1 MKKNDF
7 NFLKKLCQE
16 NGTSGNEKNI
26 KNIIIKEISPYVENV
41 KVDNLG
47 NIIVFKEGEKKPNTK
62 LLIAAHMDEIGLIC
76 TFITEDG
83 YIGFDKIG
91 GIEDKILPG
100 LTVNIGKNNIPGVIG
115 IKPIH
120 LCDTLERKTPVSS
133 QELLIDIGATS
144 KKQALKYV
152 DIGDH
157 IYFKSEFN
165 VSNGIIS
172 GKALDDRAGCS
183 ILVQMIK
190 SNLAF
195 DTYFAFTVQEEIGLR
210 GAKVACHNVN
220 PDSAIVVEATTA
232 CDIPEVSPSNQICKI
247 NEGVVISFMDKRT
260 IYDKEYYNLAI
271 DSAKQNK
278 IKYQIKQGVSGGND
292 AGAIQTSRNGV
303 RTLALS
309 VPCRYLHTPKGII
322 SQEDY
327 FSTANLAMIMAEKI
341 CDIPT

>member
-1 MKKNDF
+1 MKNYNF

-26 KNIIIKEISPYVENV
+26 KNIIVKEISPYAKDV

-47 NIIVFKEGEKKPNTK
+47 NIIVFKEGKKRPNTK

-76 TFITEDG
+76 TFITENG

-100 LTVNIGKNNIPGVIG
+100 LTVNIGKNNVPGVIG

-120 LCDTLERKTPVSS
+120 LCDTLERKTPISS
-133 QELLIDIGATS
+133 EDLLIDIGANS

-152 DIGDH
+152 EIGDH
-157 IYFKSEFN
+157 IFFKSEFN
-165 VSNGIIS
+165 VSHGKITA
-172 GKALDDRAGCS
+172 KALDDRAGCS
-183 ILVQMIK
+183 ILTQMIK
-190 SNLAF
+190 SDMAF
-195 DTYFAFTVQEEIGLR
+195 DIYFAFTVQEEIGLR
-210 GAKVACHNVN
+210 GARVACHNIN
-220 PDSAIVVEATTA
+220 PDAAIIVEATTA
-232 CDIPEVSPSNQICKI
+232 CDIPEVSASSQICKI

-271 DSAKQNK
+271 KSAAKNN

-309 VPCRYLHTPKGII
+309 LPCRYLHTPIGVI

-327 FSTANLAMIMAEKI
+327 LSTKSLVEIMAEKI

>member
-1 MKKNDF
+1 MKKIDF
-7 NFLKKLCQE
+7 SFLKKLSKE

-26 KNIIIKEISPYVENV
+26 KNIIIKEISPFAEDI
-41 KVDNLG
+41 KIDNLG
-47 NIIVFKEGEKKPNTK
+47 NVIVFKKGEKRPNTK
-62 LLIAAHMDEIGLIC
+62 LLITAHMDEIGLIC

-100 LTVNIGKNNIPGVIG
+100 ITVNIGKNNIPGVIG

-133 QELLIDIGATS
+133 QDLLIDIGANS

-157 IYFKSEFN
+157 IYFKSEFDI
-165 VSNGIIS
+165 SNGIIT
-172 GKALDDRAGCS
+172 GKALDDRVGCS

-195 DTYFAFTVQEEIGLR
+195 DTFFAFTVQEEIGLR
-210 GAKVACHNVN
+210 GAKVASHNVN

-247 NEGVVISFMDKRT
+247 NEGVVISFMDNRT

-271 DSAKQNK
+271 KSANQNK
-278 IKYQIKQGVSGGND
+278 IKYQIKQGISGGND

-327 FSTANLAMIMAEKI
+327 FNTASLTMIMAEKI